1 MAMRSLSITFSAAL
15 ALACAAFLYFENRN
29 DFFGKLTNRL
39 DPCLPNAHG
48 AALRYAA
55 TSTDAMLT
63 ALLIGAV
70 ALAVLVFELGTTD
83 RHSH

>member
-1 MAMRSLSITFSAAL
+1 MRSLSIAFSAVL
-15 ALACAAFLYFENRN
+15 AFACAAFLYFENRGGY
-29 DFFGKLTNRL
+29 FGKLTNRF

-48 AALRYAA
+48 GVPCYAA

-70 ALAVLVFELGTTD
+70 ALAVLVFELSVTD
-83 RHSH
+83 KHSH